1 MTFPLKTNRIR
12 SNIRGANLRFLQKI
26 SKDTELLEPL
36 ILTCRTCL
44 EHRHSYVRKNA
55 VFALYS
61 IYGEFE
67 HIPDAAE
74 LMFAFLAA
82 ESDSSCKRN
91 VFLAHCSMPK
101 AVKYIIN
108 IDDTTDEVIRLDCK
122 NDSSHRV
129 SSLFR
134 DSIMLQLNC
143 SKARYMRC
151 IFELLNAPSH
161 AVKYEAA
168 TTLTT
173 LTQNPGLSPLRIL
186 LRHLLRPT

>member
-1 MTFPLKTNRIR
+1 MASLNT
-12 SNIRGANLRFLQKI
+12 
-26 SKDTELLEPL
+26 
-36 ILTCRTCL
+36 
-44 EHRHSYVRKNA
+44 
-55 VFALYS
+55 
-61 IYGEFE
+61 
-67 HIPDAAE
+67 PDAAE

-101 AVKYIIN
+101 AVEYIMN
-108 IDDTTDEVIRLDCK
+108 IYDTIGSLDEALQMSIIEVIRLDCK